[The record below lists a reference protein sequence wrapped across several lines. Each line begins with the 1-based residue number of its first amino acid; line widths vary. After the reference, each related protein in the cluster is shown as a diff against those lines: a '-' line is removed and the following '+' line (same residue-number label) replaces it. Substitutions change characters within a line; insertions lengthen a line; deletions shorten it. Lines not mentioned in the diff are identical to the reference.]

1 MATPHYRYTTQRQAP
16 LSNKQGYELAR
27 IGTKH
32 GLSVDLQRLIWA
44 DVTKNYNLRGVGADR
59 PATLIQKYWR
69 RMRKATQ
76 ALPGRVAHS
85 ARTTWGIAAR
95 RMRVW
100 YARDVYKRY
109 NHNRVALLMM
119 PASDRA
125 GNSGYDR
132 ALRNQMVNCWGEYRL
147 RLL

>member
-1 MATPHYRYTTQRQAP
+1 
-16 LSNKQGYELAR
+16 LAR

-69 RMRKATQ
+69 RMRKAM
-76 ALPGRVAHS
+76 AHS

-100 YARDVYKRY
+100 YARDDYKRY